1 MIPSPF
7 RYEANFKAE
16 DYQTLGKLSLRWSH
30 IDHVIANCLK
40 RLLRLKED
48 EARLIV
54 FQLSA
59 DAQFER
65 ILALEKL
72 KPLRTKAAAQALS
85 ELCLVMKGLRQVRN
99 NVAHAVLKDDG
110 TAQQIFESRKTKRV
124 FTKAQIFTT
133 EELTNYAA
141 HAALVLRD
149 KLGEKDP
156 AGAPGPLPARPQI
169 PSWFATRNKRGIRAG
184 GPIARVKRQAKR
196 QKSRP

>member
-1 MIPSPF
+1 M
-7 RYEANFKAE
+7 
-16 DYQTLGKLSLRWSH
+16 
-30 IDHVIANCLK
+30 
-40 RLLRLKED
+40 
-48 EARLIV
+48 
-54 FQLSA
+54 
-59 DAQFER
+59 
-65 ILALEKL
+65 
-72 KPLRTKAAAQALS
+72 AAVV
-85 ELCLVMKGLRQVRN
+85 CMVMPGLRQVRN

-124 FTKAQIFTT
+124 FTKAQIFAT

-169 PSWFATRNKRGIRAG
+169 PSWFATG
-184 GPIARVKRQAKR
+184 VKRQAKR

>member
-48 EARLIV
+48 EAQLIV

-72 KPLRTKAAAQALS
+72 KPLRKKAAAHALG

-110 TAQQIFESRKTKRV
+110 TAGQIFESRKTKRT
-124 FTKAQIFTT
+124 FTKVQIFAT

-169 PSWFATRNKRGIRAG
+169 PSWFATG
-184 GPIARVKRQAKR
+184 VKRQAKR